1 MPKVKI
7 GDYDATAANNT
18 DINSIDIDEGW
29 APSVVNNAF
38 RELLSQ
44 MADAYARDQAWDSIT
59 TGITAG
65 TTQSQAGSTELTT
78 TLNNVTVSGTNGDGV
93 KLPPAVA
100 GLLCYIKNSDSAQT
114 IQIWPNTSD
123 TVDGG
128 SANAVDANALSA
140 GAVRLYM
147 AVDGTDWVTI
157 INTAGGLA
165 SGDVIPA
172 DDGSVGAPGLSFAD
186 DADNGWYRIGANNW
200 AGATAGAKV
209 MEFDATGAILM
220 PLQPNVIVQAATQTN
235 VTGNNTNYTMLWTG
249 TEERDAGGDFAS
261 STFTAPVSG
270 TYSFKYVIALTGL
283 TAAGTRVIATIL
295 ASNRTATLSRFDPW
309 AISSNDTPAGQIIWT
324 VSHSMFMD
332 AADTVTGPQLTV
344 KGEASDV
351 VDISTNAW
359 AIIRLVS

>member
-44 MADAYARDQAWDSIT
+44 MADAYAGDQAWDSIT

-65 TTQSQAGSTELTT
+65 STQSQAGSTELTT
-78 TLNNVTVSGTNGDGV
+78 PLNNVTVSGTNGDSV

-128 SANAVDANALSA
+128 SANAVDANALNA

-157 INTAGGLA
+157 
-165 SGDVIPA
+165 
-172 DDGSVGAPGLSFAD
+172 
-186 DADNGWYRIGANNW
+186 
-200 AGATAGAKV
+200 
-209 MEFDATGAILM
+209 
-220 PLQPNVIVQAATQTN
+220 TN
-235 VTGNNTNYTMLWTG
+235 
-249 TEERDAGGDFAS
+249 
-261 STFTAPVSG
+261 
-270 TYSFKYVIALTGL
+270 
-283 TAAGTRVIATIL
+283 TAAGIGL
-295 ASNRTATLSRFDPW
+295 
-309 AISSNDTPAGQIIWT
+309 G
-324 VSHSMFMD
+324 
-332 AADTVTGPQLTV
+332 TGDSPQFTGIEL
-344 KGEASDV
+344 GHASDTTIARASAGE
-351 VDISTNAW
+351 ISVEGTQLAKESMVAAL
-359 AIIRLVS
+359 AIALG